1 MSFLCKNEPINEA
14 LITAARSVPHQVAR
28 IKLSKTQLR
37 VLYSIRRGES
47 VTASQ
52 IASRLD
58 LSDSWASTL
67 LKELNRKL
75 FLSRRGSTRQCGGV
89 EFVYSLH
96 SSLCH

>member
-1 MSFLCKNEPINEA
+1 MSFLCQNEPINEA

-67 LKELNRKL
+67 LKRLYEKHYLQR
-75 FLSRRGSTRQCGGV
+75 SGGVRQCGGV
-89 EFVYSLH
+89 EFSYDLVR
-96 SSLCH
+96 

>member
-1 MSFLCKNEPINEA
+1 MSFLCQNEPINEA

-37 VLYSIRRGES
+37 VLHSIRHGES

-52 IASRLD
+52 IASRLE

-67 LKELNRKL
+67 LKRLYEKHYLLR
-75 FLSRRGSTRQCGGV
+75 SGGVRQCGGV
-89 EFVYSLH
+89 EFSYDLVR
-96 SSLCH
+96 

>member
-1 MSFLCKNEPINEA
+1 MSFLCQNEPISEA

-37 VLYSIRRGES
+37 VLHSIRHGES

-52 IASRLD
+52 IANRLD

-67 LKELNRKL
+67 LKRLYEKHYLQR
-75 FLSRRGSTRQCGGV
+75 SGGVRQCGGV
-89 EFVYSLH
+89 EFSYDLVR
-96 SSLCH
+96 

>member
-1 MSFLCKNEPINEA
+1 MSFLCQNEPINEA

-37 VLYSIRRGES
+37 VLHSIRRGES

-67 LKELNRKL
+67 LKRLYEKNYLQR
-75 FLSRRGSTRQCGGV
+75 SGGVRQCGGV
-89 EFVYSLH
+89 EFSYDLVR
-96 SSLCH
+96 